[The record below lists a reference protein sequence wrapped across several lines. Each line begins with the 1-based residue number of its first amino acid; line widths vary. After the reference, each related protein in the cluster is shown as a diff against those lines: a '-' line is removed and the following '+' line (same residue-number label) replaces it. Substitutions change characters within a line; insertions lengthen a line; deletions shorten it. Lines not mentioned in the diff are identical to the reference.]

1 MRIPKSCGIGS
12 LLAVLVLFASA
23 STFAQAPAT
32 LTPDD
37 RTAIQAL
44 VTGYARALSACNAE
58 EYADLFAPDTGYF
71 ASGIRGQVVGRERL
85 IALVQSERQCT
96 APAGAA
102 TTARP
107 GGGTGPTVALEVTAT
122 GVHG

>member
-44 VTGYARALSACNAE
+44 VTGYARALAACNAE

-96 APAGAA
+96 APAA
-102 TTARP
+102 TTPRP
-107 GGGTGPTVALEVTAT
+107 GGASGPTVVL
-122 GVHG
+122 